1 MFSVRESSSLSCSS
15 WARLYCSQQCG
26 LRPLISIILLLLHT
40 SQYFSISVIFQ
51 IYAAMPQHTPLW
63 KTNKFSSGI
72 DMNSS
77 ETKINLQL
85 SGSQKQHHKLI
96 KLLKISIYVF
106 AGFERKEPIKRV
118 FLDDLINPVLSVLF
132 LTSLWS
138 SSEMKI
144 KNGFIACSEWSQTE
158 NLN

>member
-1 MFSVRESSSLSCSS
+1 MSSVRVIFTILFILSLY
-15 WARLYCSQQCG
+15 WVQQCG

-96 KLLKISIYVF
+96 KLLNISIYVF
-106 AGFERKEPIKRV
+106 AGFELKETIERV
-118 FLDDLINPVLSVLF
+118 IFR
-132 LTSLWS
+132 WS
-138 SSEMKI
+138 HQSCVVCFIPHFSMK
-144 KNGFIACSEWSQTE
+144 FIWDE
-158 NLN
+158 N